1 MIYRVIAI
9 ALLLGLVPGAGRT
22 QEKPAE
28 LRIGVATFLSGPAS
42 VFGQPGKQA
51 AELLADELNAKG
63 GILGVPVKLTFM
75 DEGAGSDALVTQ
87 YRRLAEEEKVN
98 VFFAAISSGNCLKIA
113 PLAED
118 LKVLNILWDCST
130 QRIFEE
136 HRYRYV
142 FRPNGYATPEVLA
155 TLIYLLKT
163 KPDFKTLAVVN
174 QDYAWGR
181 DSWAIFS
188 AALKQLKP
196 GVEIVAELFPKFG
209 APDYSTEI
217 SRLLAAKPD
226 VILSTSWGGDLD
238 TFVRQAAQR
247 GLMKTSTFLLPL
259 AESSLPRLA
268 KEMPEGVIIGA
279 RGDAYF
285 LQPEL
290 RDDPKFKAYVD
301 AFKQRTGSVPI
312 YPVFHMANAFAA
324 LTAGYEKAAAA
335 NGGGFPTR
343 RSGGRG
349 AGRVALPGRGAAD
362 PAARGSPGN
371 AGPDHRRHQA
381 SGRVSVSDH
390 GSDDDLPR
398 GQDDAAAGA
407 DDGGVAA
414 LAEARHGQYRGRQ
427 VQL

>member
-1 MIYRVIAI
+1 LRVGI
-9 ALLLGLVPGAGRT
+9 
-22 QEKPAE
+22 
-28 LRIGVATFLSGPAS
+28 ATFLSGPAA
-42 VFGQPGKQA
+42 VFGEPGKEA
-51 AELLADELNAKG
+51 ADMIADDINRKG
-63 GILGVPVKLTFM
+63 GILGVPIKLSYI
-75 DEGAGSDALVTQ
+75 DEGAGSDSMVTQ
-87 YRRLAEEEKVN
+87 YRRLAEEEN
-98 VFFAAISSGNCLKIA
+98 VRVFLAAISSASCLKLA

-118 LKVLNILWDCST
+118 LKVLDLLWDCAT

-136 HRYRYV
+136 NRYRYV
-142 FRPNGYATPEVLA
+142 FRTTGNATPEVLA
-155 TLIYLLKT
+155 SLLYLLKT

-188 AALKQLKP
+188 AALKQLRP
-196 GVEIVAELFPKFG
+196 DVQVVAEMFPKFG

-290 RDDPKFKAYVD
+290 RDDPKFKAYVE

-324 LTAGYEKAAAA
+324 LAAGYEKAATA
-335 NGGGFPTR
+335 NGGKFPTVDQVADALVGLR
-343 RSGGRG
+343 VQGEGRPILLREDHQG
-349 AGRVALPGRGAAD
+349 VEDQIIGTTKRVAEYPFPVMDQMMIFSAAKMMPPPGQKTSEWI
-362 PAARGSPGN
+362 PTLK
-371 AGPDHRRHQA
+371 PDM
-381 SGRVSVSDH
+381 VNIEVDKFNYK
-390 GSDDDLPR
+390 P
-398 GQDDAAAGA
+398 
-407 DDGGVAA
+407 
-414 LAEARHGQYRGRQ
+414 
-427 VQL
+427 